1 MAYGLVG
8 LYGLFLIF
16 VGSKGN
22 AAKLQT
28 ELSSDAK
35 GFSAWLIAILVLRA
49 LYSVDAVRPVVKPF
63 MYLAL
68 LTFFLKNY
76 STVVNQVDEI
86 TGLNIN
92 KKPLPK
98 TYTA

>member
-22 AAKLQT
+22 TEKLQ
-28 ELSSDAK
+28 SQVGQDAK
-35 GFSAWLIAILVLRA
+35 GFMPWLIAILILRA
-49 LYSVDAVRPVVKPF
+49 LYSIESVRPVVKPF
-63 MYLAL
+63 MFLAV

-76 STVVNQVDEI
+76 GAVAKEVNGI
-86 TGLNIN
+86 TGLN
-92 KKPLPK
+92 LPTGK
-98 TYTA
+98 Q